1 MITHEVRVI
10 VHFSTGL
17 NVTIRPDYRPAP
29 GEDPGELGPYEFT
42 AGSVLS
48 LNCDVQGN
56 SGSLT
61 YGWSVTGNP
70 ATPGCTSCS
79 IPSSSTSTLRLA
91 QSALTSYFT
100 GVYIC
105 TVSESDRP
113 DSRNSDTFTVR
124 VVGEMNILC
133 SFHSMMSCDVIIQV
147 VEYMLYEEH
156 LVLHLVL

>member
-1 MITHEVRVI
+1 MRII
-10 VHFSTGL
+10 VHFSTEL

-29 GEDPGELGPYEFT
+29 GEDPGELGPNEFT

-61 YGWSVTGNP
+61 YEWSVTGNP
-70 ATPGCTSCS
+70 DTPGCTGCP

-91 QSALTSYFT
+91 QSALTSYFAGDYT
-100 GVYIC
+100 C
-105 TVSESDRP
+105 TVSESGRP
-113 DSRNSDTFTVR
+113 DSGNSDTFTVR
-124 VVGEMNILC
+124 VVGEMSI
-133 SFHSMMSCDVIIQV
+133 FHSMMSCDVIIQV